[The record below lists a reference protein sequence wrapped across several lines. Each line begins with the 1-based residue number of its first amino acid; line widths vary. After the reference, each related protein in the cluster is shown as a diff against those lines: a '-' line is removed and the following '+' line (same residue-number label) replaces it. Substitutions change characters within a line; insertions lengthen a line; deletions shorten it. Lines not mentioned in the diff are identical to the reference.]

1 MKKQITRY
9 GVMIKMIKRKDE
21 DVYFVAR
28 DSSITK
34 KPEHAEKFENRIAA
48 GLLTILVIN
57 KLPEII
63 PEEFLFDDEIL
74 NFEVQVC
81 KFK

>member
-9 GVMIKMIKRKDE
+9 GVMIKMIKRKDD

-34 KPEHAEKFENRIAA
+34 KPEHAEKFKNRIAA
-48 GLLTILVIN
+48 QLLVIIV
-57 KLPEII
+57 KDILLEII

-81 KFK
+81 EFK